1 MNTPISMA
9 EIMAEPQSP
18 TCRRILL
25 MRHGHYERTDNLGD
39 TVWQLSTLGRR
50 QAVRLG
56 KRLTRVLEAADG
68 SFEGVFASPWPRA
81 RETAEIAGR
90 EMDLPNIKLKP
101 YLHELVPVV
110 DPQRPQFAMFPVGL
124 PATPTEGRQ
133 AVHAQVERV
142 RERFFRPPRRSGLVL
157 LFSHGNLVR
166 YLVARTL
173 QIDYE
178 AWAMMDIAH
187 ASITEL
193 RVYANGFE
201 ALISFNETGHLPPS
215 MISTA

>member
-1 MNTPISMA
+1 MSQAQGPV
-9 EIMAEPQSP
+9 
-18 TCRRILL
+18 CRRILL
-25 MRHGHYERTDNLGD
+25 MRHGHYERTGDLGD
-39 TVWQLSTLGRR
+39 TVWPLSTLGRR

-56 KRLTRVLEAADG
+56 KRLARVVEASG
-68 SFEGVFASPWPRA
+68 GRFEGVFASPWPRA

-90 EMDLPNIKLKP
+90 EMDLSNIKIKP

-110 DPQRPQFAMFPVGL
+110 DPTAKQFAMFPVGL
-124 PATPTEGRQ
+124 PATPAEGRA
-133 AVHAQVERV
+133 AVAAQVERV
-142 RERFFRPPRRSGLVL
+142 RERFFRPPRRNGLIL

-166 YLVARTL
+166 YLVTCAL
-173 QIDYE
+173 QLPFE

-187 ASITEL
+187 ASITEI
-193 RVYANGFE
+193 RVYGNGFE